1 MSEPTTEI
9 ADGGQVFFTS
19 PEVVKLLEHKKEAVP
34 PPAEK
39 KREEHMSRSE
49 AITVLMRLAAGRT
62 RTVEEVTALQMGALR
77 LLTRSFQRQ
86 RNWARRREVAA
97 NAADAPNEP
106 PAETPSAETAPH
118 EPEPEN
124 TDK

>member
-19 PEVVKLLEHKKEAVP
+19 PEVVKLLEHKKEAT

-49 AITVLMRLAAGRT
+49 AITILMRLAAGRT

-86 RNWARRREVAA
+86 RNWARRREVEA

-106 PAETPSAETAPH
+106 TAETPSAENAPH
-118 EPEPEN
+118 EQEPESA
-124 TDK
+124 DR

>member
-39 KREEHMSRSE
+39 KREGHMSRSE
-49 AITVLMRLAAGRT
+49 AITILMRLAAGRT
-62 RTVEEVTALQMGALR
+62 RTVDEVTALQMGALR

-97 NAADAPNEP
+97 NTPSEP
-106 PAETPSAETAPH
+106 TAEAPSAENAPH
-118 EPEPEN
+118 EPEN
-124 TDK
+124 TDR

>member
-1 MSEPTTEI
+1 MSEQIDPAVGSGT
-9 ADGGQVFFTS
+9 FFTH
-19 PEVVKLLEHKKEAVP
+19 PEVLKILKETIP
-34 PPAEK
+34 PPSGKEQ
-39 KREEHMSRSE
+39 HMSRIE
-49 AITVLMRLAAGRT
+49 AISILMRMSAGRD

-106 PAETPSAETAPH
+106 SAETPSAENAPH
-118 EPEPEN
+118 EPEAAE
-124 TDK
+124 

>member
-1 MSEPTTEI
+1 MSEPTTEV

-49 AITVLMRLAAGRT
+49 AITILMRLAAGRT

-97 NAADAPNEP
+97 NEP
-106 PAETPSAETAPH
+106 TAETPSVENAPH
-118 EPEPEN
+118 EQEPEN
-124 TDK
+124 ADR